1 MSRLSD
7 KRSTTEYMAQGF
19 QPESGMPVKVSLL
32 RWKLGQKAK
41 REPSFRFYT
50 LYDRICRRDVL
61 ETAWKRVRANQGAAG
76 VDGVSIGSIE
86 AKPGGEA
93 AFIDEIEQTLRS
105 HRYRPRAVMR
115 VYIPK
120 ANGQKRPLGIPCI
133 RDRVVQMATLL
144 VIEPIFEA
152 DFMDCSHGFRP
163 RRRAHGAL
171 KQVKAS
177 LQQGRR
183 QVYDADLS
191 SYFDTIDHDILLDK
205 LQRRISD
212 RSVLKLIRMWLKSPV
227 VEKSQKG
234 GGRPSK
240 MGTPQGGVISPL
252 LANIYLNGFDRAFYQ
267 DPRGPYQMAN
277 ACLVRYADD
286 LVILARHIDP
296 QIRDWVRETLEGQL
310 GLKLNRDKTHV
321 VQMSNK
327 GESLDFLGFTFRYD
341 RDLKGR
347 SWHYLNVFPSQDAV
361 KRLKD
366 KVRLKTG
373 SGYKRPLLETVQEVN
388 VILRG
393 WSNYFNFGYPR
404 KSFRDVNHF
413 VRCRFARFLRNR
425 SQRRSKPLRSGETLY
440 AGLRRYGLR
449 YL

>member
-1 MSRLSD
+1 
-7 KRSTTEYMAQGF
+7 
-19 QPESGMPVKVSLL
+19 
-32 RWKLGQKAK
+32 
-41 REPSFRFYT
+41 
-50 LYDRICRRDVL
+50 
-61 ETAWKRVRANQGAAG
+61 
-76 VDGVSIGSIE
+76 
-86 AKPGGEA
+86 
-93 AFIDEIEQTLRS
+93 
-105 HRYRPRAVMR
+105 
-115 VYIPK
+115 
-120 ANGQKRPLGIPCI
+120 
-133 RDRVVQMATLL
+133 
-144 VIEPIFEA
+144 
-152 DFMDCSHGFRP
+152 
-163 RRRAHGAL
+163 
-171 KQVKAS
+171 
-177 LQQGRR
+177 
-183 QVYDADLS
+183 
-191 SYFDTIDHDILLDK
+191 
-205 LQRRISD
+205 
-212 RSVLKLIRMWLKSPV
+212 MWLKSPV
-227 VEKSQKG
+227 VEKSHKG

-240 MGTPQGGVISPL
+240 RGTPQGGVISPL
-252 LANIYLNGFDRAFYQ
+252 LANIYLHGFDQAFYQ
-267 DPRGPYQMAN
+267 DSRGPYQMAN

-310 GLKLNRDKTHV
+310 GVKLNRDKTHV
-321 VQMSNK
+321 VQMGNK
-327 GESLDFLGFTFRYD
+327 GESFDFLGFTFRYD

-347 SWHYLNVFPSQDAV
+347 SWHYLNVFPSQNAV

-393 WSNYFNFGYPR
+393 WSNYFGFGYPR